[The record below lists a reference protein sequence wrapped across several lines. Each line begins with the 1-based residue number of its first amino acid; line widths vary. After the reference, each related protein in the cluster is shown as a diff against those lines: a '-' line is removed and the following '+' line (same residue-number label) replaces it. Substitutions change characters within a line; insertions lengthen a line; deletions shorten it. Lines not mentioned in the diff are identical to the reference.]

1 MRPPSHLSALA
12 PALLTDVAPLAC
24 QAITKIN
31 AKMHAREEELRS
43 EDALLDHFD
52 CQDREAPLGQ
62 DEGYAPACLTQ
73 PDLRVDSARLGSGR

>member
-1 MRPPSHLSALA
+1 MLSALHLSALA

-62 DEGYAPACLTQ
+62 DEGYAPACLTH
-73 PDLRVDSARLGSGR
+73 PDLC

>member
-1 MRPPSHLSALA
+1 MLSALHLSALA

-62 DEGYAPACLTQ
+62 DEGYAPAHLTQ
-73 PDLRVDSARLGSGR
+73 TELPVQLLGRSG

>member
-24 QAITKIN
+24 QAITTSGSTKIN

-52 CQDREAPLGQ
+52 CQDREAPLSQ
-62 DEGYAPACLTQ
+62 DEGYAPACLTH
-73 PDLRVDSARLGSGR
+73 PDLC